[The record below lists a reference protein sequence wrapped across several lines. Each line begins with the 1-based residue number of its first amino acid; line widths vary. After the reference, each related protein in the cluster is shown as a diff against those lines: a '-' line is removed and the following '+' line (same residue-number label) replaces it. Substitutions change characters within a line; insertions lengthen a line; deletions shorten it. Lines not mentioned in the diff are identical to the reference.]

1 MDSVLRDPDLFLEC
15 QVKCNP
21 SCREVIYKVT
31 KKVTEIDKDT
41 RITLSMSRF
50 RVEWLSAVSLLKIL
64 YVFFS
69 DKSFSASQITSDLY
83 QRLVRLLYTSDPN
96 YEMPMN
102 LRDHEIAGF
111 DEIGFDEIANVA
123 LVSIEVA
130 ADPVMHVSRERK
142 ASFTGV
148 Q

>member
-1 MDSVLRDPDLFLEC
+1 
-15 QVKCNP
+15 
-21 SCREVIYKVT
+21 
-31 KKVTEIDKDT
+31 
-41 RITLSMSRF
+41 MS
-50 RVEWLSAVSLLKIL
+50 
-64 YVFFS
+64 FS